1 MPRLRTFSPSRVPR
15 PTRAAAALALAA
27 ACACAAPLA
36 AQAQSQVVK
45 VGYGI
50 AEEHPLGQGVNRFI
64 QLVEQKTAGK
74 LKLRGY
80 PANTLGSETQMI
92 SAARGGTQ
100 EITIPSSAAL
110 VQVQKEFGLFD
121 LPFLFADERQ
131 ADAVLDGPIG
141 RSLLD
146 KLADK
151 DLVGLCYWENGF
163 RQVTTSKRAIAKA
176 DDIRGLKVRTMQ
188 SPVYLDTFNAL
199 GANAV
204 PMPFTEVYV
213 ALEQKAIDAQENP
226 IGIIHAN
233 KIFEVQKY
241 LSLTRHAYAPYVVL
255 AGRKFWDRL
264 GAAERTAVTSACLEA
279 GTYQRKL
286 GRDMDARLLA
296 DLKSKGMVVNEVPAA
311 EIERMKAQLQP
322 VIAKYT
328 AEIGPDLI
336 ARVNAQLGKPGAV
349 KP

>member
-1 MPRLRTFSPSRVPR
+1 MLQSRR
-15 PTRAAAALALAA
+15 IYSILGRAAALMLGAAA
-27 ACACAAPLA
+27 ACAG
-36 AQAQSQVVK
+36 AQSQTVK

-64 QLVEQKTAGK
+64 QLVEQATGGK
-74 LKLRGY
+74 LKLKGY
-80 PANTLGSETQMI
+80 AANQLGSESQMI
-92 SAARGGTQ
+92 SAVRGGTQ

-121 LPFLFADERQ
+121 MPFLFADERQ

-141 RSLLD
+141 KALLD

-163 RQVTTSKRAIAKA
+163 RQMTSSKRPIAKA
-176 DDIRGLKVRTMQ
+176 DDIRGLKMRTMQ

-204 PMPFTEVYV
+204 PLPFTEVYV
-213 ALEQKAIDAQENP
+213 ALEQKAIDGQENP
-226 IGIIHAN
+226 VGIIHAN
-233 KIFEVQKY
+233 KIYEVQKY
-241 LSLTRHAYAPYVVL
+241 LSLTHHAYAPYVVL
-255 AGRKFWDRL
+255 AGRKFWDRI
-264 GAAERTAVTSACLEA
+264 GAAERTAIGRACVEA
-279 GTYQRKL
+279 GTYQRRL
-286 GRDMDARLLA
+286 GRELNAKLLA
-296 DLKSKGMVVNEVPAA
+296 DLKSKGMIVNELPPA
-311 EIERMKAQLQP
+311 EIARMKAQLQP

-336 ARVNAQLGKPGAV
+336 ARVNAEAAKVAASKP
-349 KP
+349 